1 MKAYRTAV
9 RGHCF
14 SLIMPWEDIMKCLDG
29 MMSDAELSCLPWGPE
44 CLKYLVRL
52 QLKVAGKD
60 FEQHLKQV
68 KLRPFILVMLLK
80 ELINRRQGPFADD
93 ARAAAFME
101 RMERAVAERYPE
113 HESDIPISE
122 RNGTIPPGIIE
133 EIENDRRARAAT
145 HKDVTPAMANEKN
158 ATRL

>member
-1 MKAYRTAV
+1 MALCNDNLWGYATFVIAKYKVRWIELAAVLPVWTHMVVYYIEGDYGHTMKEPVAKKEYRTAV

-52 QLKVAGKD
+52 QLKVAGRD

-68 KLRPFILVMLLK
+68 KVRPFILVLLS
-80 ELINRRQGPFADD
+80 LI
-93 ARAAAFME
+93 
-101 RMERAVAERYPE
+101 
-113 HESDIPISE
+113 HI
-122 RNGTIPPGIIE
+122 
-133 EIENDRRARAAT
+133 
-145 HKDVTPAMANEKN
+145 
-158 ATRL
+158 